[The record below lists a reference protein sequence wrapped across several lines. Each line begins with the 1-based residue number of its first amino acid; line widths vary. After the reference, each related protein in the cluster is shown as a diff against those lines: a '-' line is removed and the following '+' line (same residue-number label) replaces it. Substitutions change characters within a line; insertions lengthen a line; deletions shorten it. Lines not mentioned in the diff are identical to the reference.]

1 MRIGVSGKGGVGK
14 TTVAAGLARCLGRLG
29 RPVLAIDCDSDPNLA
44 MGVGL
49 SEPEAGAVRPLLEQS
64 DEQRCLPPDGMPIVD
79 LIEAYGQRGPDAV
92 TVVLAA
98 QAERAGSG

>member
-1 MRIGVSGKGGVGK
+1 MRIGISGKGGVGK
-14 TTVAAGLARCLGRLG
+14 TTVAAGLARSLGRSG
-29 RPVLAIDCDSDPNLA
+29 RPVLALDCDSDPNLA

-49 SEPEAGAVRPLLEQS
+49 SEAEAGAARPLLEQS
-64 DEQRCLPPDGMPIVD
+64 AEERCLPPDGIPIVD